1 VAPRPGLSARLSYL
15 VTDADTASALGSG
28 DVPVLATP
36 RLLAWLEAATV
47 AALSPAVDAG
57 TTTVGTHVCVDHL
70 LATPVG
76 GRLEVSADVLAVDG
90 RTVELAVSARD
101 GPGRTVATGVVR
113 RAVVDRDRFLAGL
126 PVPGQTSSR

>member
-1 VAPRPGLSARLSYL
+1 MAPQPGLSARLSYL

-47 AALSPAVDAG
+47 SALTPAVDAG
-57 TTTVGTHVCVDHL
+57 TTTVGTHVRVDHL

-76 GRLEVSADVLAVDG
+76 GRLEVSAKVLAVDG

-101 GPGRTVATGVVR
+101 SAGRTVATGVVR
-113 RAVVDRDRFLAGL
+113 RAVVDRERFLAGL
-126 PVPGQTSSR
+126 PVPGQTSSK